1 MVSYI
6 QNNKITSIE
15 GVRNLVDLA
24 YEYHLEE
31 DEVFILLRGLESETD
46 HLPIYNHNNTLHLHK
61 DYIEKIKNEEKLYLG
76 DIQKLCNDILEKYS

>member
-31 DEVFILLRGLESETD
+31 DEVFILLKRT
-46 HLPIYNHNNTLHLHK
+46 
-61 DYIEKIKNEEKLYLG
+61 
-76 DIQKLCNDILEKYS
+76 